1 LQWHADFDRSLAY
14 LHEGVVMAQRAHSGF
29 DFGRAAFHLGI
40 ANTTQGLYDEAL
52 QWLQQLSDYAT
63 AAGDPFWLARL
74 PNTLAGVYL
83 ETFDLDEALRLNL
96 EGAEAAQQYW
106 PWPEPQAHAPLK
118 VGLAHFERG
127 DYGQAKAF
135 FRRTW
140 ALLDEDIFLRWRWHI
155 PLLRARGELALVMRQ
170 YDQAEHYATQSMDMA
185 VQTAARKHVIRAQ
198 RLQGDILAARGY
210 LTEAAQTPR
219 TAIRHAKRLRTAREL
234 WQSYAALGK
243 VLLRLGQ
250 DKAAESS
257 FRQAIQT
264 IEAIA
269 TDLQMPSLRRSL
281 LHAAPILEVSALVG
295 DRPPPVAH

>member
-1 LQWHADFDRSLAY
+1 
-14 LHEGVVMAQRAHSGF
+14 M
-29 DFGRAAFHLGI
+29 
-40 ANTTQGLYDEAL
+40 
-52 QWLQQLSDYAT
+52 
-63 AAGDPFWLARL
+63 
-74 PNTLAGVYL
+74 
-83 ETFDLDEALRLNL
+83 
-96 EGAEAAQQYW
+96 
-106 PWPEPQAHAPLK
+106 K

-127 DYGQAKAF
+127 DYGQAEAF

-198 RLQGDILAARGY
+198 RLQGDILAARGH
-210 LTEAAQTPR
+210 LTEAAQTLR

-250 DKAAESS
+250 DKVAESS

-281 LHAAPILEVSALVG
+281 LHAAPILEVYALVG
-295 DRPPPVAH
+295 GRPPPVAH